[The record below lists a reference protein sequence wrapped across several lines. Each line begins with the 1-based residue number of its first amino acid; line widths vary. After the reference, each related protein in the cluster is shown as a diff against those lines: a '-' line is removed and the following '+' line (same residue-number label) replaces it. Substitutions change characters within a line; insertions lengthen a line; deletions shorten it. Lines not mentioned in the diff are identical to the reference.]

1 MAHLQTKGYFLRS
14 LLDKRRIGENCK
26 SRGGLLRELADGQ
39 EDRNEGAEE
48 ADGADGPFDHGAH
61 VLVHPVEAV
70 VESVE
75 TVVEFG
81 RHAVETVVDLAA
93 EFAEVRF
100 QFGDIMFE
108 DIQARENL
116 APAVEGFFFEQE
128 QELIQRFFAKGFPQF
143 GRCGGHT
150 ASIAGYL
157 WGCKRNEGVETHDT

>member
-1 MAHLQTKGYFLRS
+1 MCLTKWIIQQSLYCSCGILCRLLRVSEAPLACAKPLSAFVATSAKAGKMAHLQTKGYFLRS

-75 TVVEFG
+75 
-81 RHAVETVVDLAA
+81 AVIDLAA
-93 EFAEVRF
+93 KFAEVRF

-108 DIQARENL
+108 NIQARENL

-128 QELIQRFFAKGFPQF
+128 
-143 GRCGGHT
+143 
-150 ASIAGYL
+150 
-157 WGCKRNEGVETHDT
+157 